1 MRKRRLIASILTVA
15 MMISVI
21 SPLSAYADDGEDVL
35 FEDDCGYEESYEEG
49 ADEEG
54 IHYYTA
60 EDFSGSSDDMIATQA
75 SQQYTL
81 DELRQKYPAGKYWNH
96 AGSSTNNPEGY
107 TSTAC
112 TDHYVKRAD
121 GTRGIGQYD
130 NRYYG
135 ALGWATQCAG
145 YAQQVAS
152 CYAGSDPQTWTK
164 RTGTAAV
171 NDLKTG
177 DVVRYLNDGHSIFIT
192 KVEGENV
199 WFSDCNYGNRCIIR
213 WDVKTTKSE
222 IKKTFTNVRVCPVDP
237 GPDTC
242 STQYAGWYKV
252 KSSDGISVNS
262 GHNFNSKISE
272 IPNGA
277 IVYITKA
284 SGLGRS
290 QVGHI
295 QYNGSECYLAMN
307 LLTRMSGIES
317 GHLWAGYDDPANN
330 YLNGEVTIRG
340 NVFDWKDLNES
351 LQVRVVADSGQEAAC
366 TANQSR
372 YNLLL
377 DNYTIGTTAQQDQ
390 GANHDFETKLSGLSV
405 GNHTFHVQVSSQGNW
420 VEVGTVDAEMPEVHK
435 LLKVTANPTKTEYT
449 VGDTLDTTGLV
460 LKEIY
465 TLANET
471 VGNLKEVEVA
481 SGFTCTPE
489 TLDTAGTQTITV
501 TYDGVS
507 TSFDV
512 TVKEK
517 ETPKPEPDVKEDK
530 LEKIEIETLPDKT
543 TYTSGD
549 MLDTTGL
556 TLKAIYS
563 VSGEKII
570 ANGFTCTPEIL
581 DTAGTQTVTVAYNG
595 VKTSFNVTVKAKETP
610 NPDDNT
616 TTKPD
621 PDNPSEEQDKLEFE
635 MYPIKTKYTVGDR
648 LDDSGMVLKWTH
660 QGKEHTILYGYT
672 CTPEILDKV
681 GTQTITV
688 SYMGLSVT
696 YQVEVKAKDMT
707 NPGGTTTNP
716 SGDSTT
722 TKPGTTV
729 DKPSDDGSGMAV
741 ALLVGGAVVVVGG
754 ITWAVISAMPVEVR
768 ATAIS
773 SDCSVIAYAPITLM
787 QGDRVVAET
796 VTDGNGSFSFNVKR
810 GNYTLRMTTTDP
822 VTGRT
827 VTRMASI
834 SAPANGTV
842 VTF

>member
-15 MMISVI
+15 MMISVAA
-21 SPLSAYADDGEDVL
+21 PLSAYADDGEELFDDHGYDVV
-35 FEDDCGYEESYEEG
+35 DESYNLEE
-49 ADEEG
+49 ADLYDIEEPGDG
-54 IHYYTA
+54 IA
-60 EDFSGSSDDMIATQA
+60 LQSATH
-75 SQQYTL
+75 TM
-81 DELRQKYPAGKYWNH
+81 DELRQMFPAGKYWNH
-96 AGSSTNNPEGY
+96 AGMSGNNAEGWTNTPCNHSKT
-107 TSTAC
+107 TSTC
-112 TDHYVKRAD
+112 NHYVRPN
-121 GTRGIGQYD
+121 GQS
-130 NRYYG
+130 
-135 ALGWATQCAG
+135 WSSQCMG
-145 YAQQVAS
+145 YAQELA
-152 CYAGSDPQTWTK
+152 YLYYGSDPINQK
-164 RTGTAAV
+164 LRTDKAAV
-171 NDLKTG
+171 DILKPG
-177 DVVRYLNDGHSIFIT
+177 DVVRYRNNTHSIFIT
-192 KVEGENV
+192 AVNGDDIT
-199 WFSDCNYGNRCIIR
+199 FTDCNWGNKCIIR
-213 WDVKTTKSE
+213 WDVHITKSKLKE
-222 IKKTFTNVRVCPVDP
+222 TFTNVRLAP
-237 GPDTC
+237 GPRPGEVDHC
-242 STQYAGWYKV
+242 STEYAGWYKV

-284 SGLGRS
+284 TGLGRS

-330 YLNGEVTIRG
+330 YLNGEVVVRG
-340 NVFDWKDLNES
+340 NVFDWKDLNEN
-351 LQVRVVADSGQEAAC
+351 LQVRVVADSGQEATGMAD
-366 TANQSR
+366 QSR

-377 DNYTIGTTAQQDQ
+377 DNYTIGTNAQQDQ
-390 GANHDFETKLSGLSV
+390 GANHDFEVRLSGLSV

-471 VGNLKEVEVA
+471 VGNLKEVEVT
-481 SGFTCTPE
+481 SGSTCTPE

-530 LEKIEIETLPDKT
+530 LEKLEIETLPDKT

-635 MYPIKTKYTVGDR
+635 MIPIKRKYTVGDR

-681 GTQTITV
+681 GTQTVTV

-696 YQVEVKAKDMT
+696 YQVEVKAKDTT
-707 NPGGTTTNP
+707 NPSGTTTNP

-722 TKPGTTV
+722 TKPDTTV
-729 DKPSDDGSGMAV
+729 DKPSDDGSGIAMV
-741 ALLVGGAVVVVGG
+741 LLVGGAVVVVGG

-773 SDCSVIAYAPITLM
+773 SDRSVIAYAPVTLM